1 MNTAWLMEMF
11 TPLVREWERKKERLA
26 AMTFTLNY
34 NKYIMLVIRYNLK
47 ITVLMFV
54 VYSYISFYDKW
65 NVFLVGL
72 F

>member
-1 MNTAWLMEMF
+1 MNTARLMEMF

>member
-1 MNTAWLMEMF
+1 
-11 TPLVREWERKKERLA
+11 
-26 AMTFTLNY
+26 MTFTLSHI
-34 NKYIMLVIRYNLK
+34 KYIMLVNRYNLK

-65 NVFLVGL
+65 NIFLVGL

>member
-1 MNTAWLMEMF
+1 VNTAWLMEMF
-11 TPLVREWERKKERLA
+11 TPLVREWERKTERLA